1 MLVVDGLAMAAADGA
16 HAEFAEGEG
25 EGGDD
30 GGDADGGGDGQRV
43 RWEALQKNCVE
54 HAAGGYVTC
63 IERGVA
69 EQLFCA
75 GTIGGGS
82 RMVVVHISSGFSA
95 NRTNPPNQQDEFYDV
110 WRTFF
115 SFRFLREIWH
125 SLAVPRELLR

>member
-1 MLVVDGLAMAAADGA
+1 MRLDLGAMAAADGA

-30 GGDADGGGDGQRV
+30 GGDADGGGDGQWV

-69 EQLFCA
+69 AQLFCA
-75 GTIGGGS
+75 GTMGGS
-82 RMVVVHISSGFSA
+82 VSA
-95 NRTNPPNQQDEFYDV
+95 GAGSTV
-110 WRTFF
+110 GA
-115 SFRFLREIWH
+115 I
-125 SLAVPRELLR
+125 ELTSASIGDGRAGCCR